1 MIEAY
6 LVKVTGNNNI
16 IGICTGPSERYLV
29 SVERHGGQRNVKSK
43 ALTKKGQLSCDIEPV
58 MIIPKL
64 IPVEPTRGL
73 NINSAE

>member
-6 LVKVTGNNNI
+6 LVKVTGDNNI

-43 ALTKKGQLSCDIEPV
+43 AWTKKG
-58 MIIPKL
+58 
-64 IPVEPTRGL
+64 
-73 NINSAE
+73 